1 MVVMET
7 LYAVRCF
14 FLAQSPLW
22 QVTGRPSVKEPT
34 TAPPRRAIPRAQF
47 VAQKKLPSE
56 IVKQTQ
62 KNLTKRQV
70 CMCVRDEAS
79 VIFLRETVA
88 KGRPKTRFPRS
99 TCVYACTRI
108 GVLRVCH
115 DVNSLVICIFAI
127 HLAASWEWD
136 TSVGGFF
143 LLRLPAT

>member
-1 MVVMET
+1 
-7 LYAVRCF
+7 
-14 FLAQSPLW
+14 
-22 QVTGRPSVKEPT
+22 
-34 TAPPRRAIPRAQF
+34 
-47 VAQKKLPSE
+47 
-56 IVKQTQ
+56 VKQTQ

-115 DVNSLVICIFAI
+115 DVNSLVICIFAT